1 MLVDKRTYQKIY
13 GCVNHACGYCSAER
27 LQEIEC
33 DGFKDAFSYEEM
45 STRYFQISQHY
56 IRELMFCKI

>member
-33 DGFKDAFSYEEM
+33 DGFKDAFSYEEIH
-45 STRYFQISQHY
+45 T
-56 IRELMFCKI
+56 MFKCLQDILKFLHIIFGS